1 MGGMGGRGGSRGN
14 MPTRSQENQAERLR
28 GAALFDAQSVV
39 VGRYLAARVGY
50 DVIGE
55 MITEQLVGR
64 PLDEA
69 LTRHKA
75 IKVSQM
81 DLDWFQWLLDRSAAL
96 SR

>member
-1 MGGMGGRGGSRGN
+1 MGGRGGSRGG
-14 MPTRSQENQAERLR
+14 MPSARQDDQGERLR
-28 GAALFDAQSVV
+28 GSAMFDAQSVV

-55 MITEQLVGR
+55 MITEQIVGR

-69 LTRHKA
+69 LARHKA

-81 DLDWFQWLLDRSAAL
+81 DLDWFQWLMDRTAAL